1 MNKNFKK
8 MFSVAAA
15 ATMVAGVGLTT
26 VNAEEL
32 ATGEGTITI
41 ANAQEGKKYTAYQIF
56 EASATDKDAGVVNP
70 GVEFGDGR
78 TASYIATE
86 EQKTFFDAANP
97 ELFEFQKTANGKYN
111 VTAKNGIDGKKIAE
125 FLNGK
130 SVGDLNNV
138 FPNKS
143 VKATA
148 AGALSIGSVPYGYYY
163 VKTDAGTIASINTAT
178 PSVTITD
185 KNKPTEVDK
194 KVNDSENKT
203 VDADHS
209 TAYVGEVKSFEITTN
224 IEPGLKSFT
233 ITDTMGTG
241 LELVDDSI
249 SVTPDT
255 LREDTDYSV
264 TVEGQKITVSF
275 TADYLKTVNSS
286 TSVKITYRATVTDAA
301 VSAGSAQNTVVVNP
315 GDNETVNDFVKIF
328 LGKADFTKVDANDEA
343 TTLAGAKFEIYTAAT
358 EGTKLSFIKEGD
370 TYRYVQA
377 PVDGD
382 GSVTTLTSGT
392 YGQFHVTGLPEG
404 SYWLQ
409 ETKAPAGYN
418 LMTSRQQ
425 FDVTLNDADVSNPS
439 MNKVEANIENTK
451 GGATLPSTGGMG
463 TTALYTIGGLMV
475 AGAAVLFVVR
485 KRMAA

>member
-26 VNAEEL
+26 VNAAEL
-32 ATGEGTITI
+32 AAGEGTITI
-41 ANAQEGKKYTAYQIF
+41 ANAQKGKTYTAYQIF
-56 EASATDKDAGVVNP
+56 EVSATEQTHDVINP
-70 GVEFGDGR
+70 GVEFDDKR

-86 EQKTFFDAANP
+86 EQKTFFASANP
-97 ELFEFQKTANGKYN
+97 ELFNFQATANGKYN
-111 VTAKNGIDGKKIAE
+111 VAVKTGITGQDIAT
-125 FLNGK
+125 FLNSKEVDDLNKVFDHK
-130 SVGDLNNV
+130 SV
-138 FPNKS
+138 
-143 VKATA
+143 TA
-148 AGALSIGSVPYGYYY
+148 DTAGALSITDVPYGYYY

-185 KNKPTEVDK
+185 KNKPTNVDK
-194 KVNDSENKT
+194 KVNDPENT
-203 VDADHS
+203 QVDADHS
-209 TAYVGEVKSFEITTN
+209 TAYVGEIKSFEITTN

-241 LELVDDSI
+241 LELVADSI
-249 SVTPDT
+249 SITPST
-255 LREDTDYSV
+255 LTNDKDYSV
-264 TVEGQKITVSF
+264 SVDGQKITVAF
-275 TADYLKTVNSS
+275 KDTYLQRLTAS
-286 TSVKITYRATVTDAA
+286 TSVTITYRATVTDAA
-301 VSAGSAQNTVVVNP
+301 VSAGSVRNTVVVKP
-315 GDNETVNDFVKIF
+315 GDNDTVNDFVKIF

-343 TTLAGAKFEIYTAAT
+343 TTLAGAEFEIYTEAT
-358 EGTKLSFIKEGD
+358 EGTKLSFIKDGD

-382 GSVTTLTSGT
+382 SSVTTLTSGT
-392 YGQFHVTGLPEG
+392 DGQFHVTGLPEG

-425 FDVTLNDADVSNPS
+425 FNVTLNDTNVSNPS
-439 MNKVEANIENTK
+439 MNEVKANIENTK